1 LSYARRLI
9 AKLSPYYARSRFSSK
24 QIPVF

>member
-9 AKLSPYYARSRFSSK
+9 AKLSTYYARSRFSSK